1 MIYFQLFLSFL
12 QIGAFSFGGGYA
24 AMPLIQN
31 QVVDLHHWLNLAEF
45 TDLVTISQM
54 TPGPIAINSATFVGT
69 RIAGTPGALAAT
81 AGCVLPSCIL
91 VTLLARIYLK
101 YRNLSIIQGVLQSLR
116 PAVVAMIGAAGVSI
130 LVTAFWGLGGFTPD
144 LQALNLRSVCIFLG
158 ALVLLIRFKMSP
170 ILVMVL
176 SGVFETVC
184 QLIMRLL
191 PYKLNPLTLYPLRYR
206 IPYRI

>member
-1 MIYFQLFLSFL
+1 MIYLKLFISFL

-24 AMPLIQN
+24 AIPLIQG
-31 QVVDLHHWLNLAEF
+31 QVVSIYHWLNLSEF

-69 RIAGTPGALAAT
+69 QIGGVPGAIAAT
-81 AGCVLPSCIL
+81 VGCVIPSCIL
-91 VTLLARIYLK
+91 VTILARVYLK

-130 LVTAFWGLGGFTPD
+130 LVTAFWGLGGFTPN
-144 LQALNLRSVCIFLG
+144 LQALNIRSVCIFVG
-158 ALVLLIRFKMSP
+158 AMVLLIRFKMSP

-176 SGVFETVC
+176 SGVAETVC
-184 QLIMRLL
+184 QLVM
-191 PYKLNPLTLYPLRYR
+191 KLW
-206 IPYRI
+206 

>member
-1 MIYFQLFLSFL
+1 MIYIQLFLSFL

-31 QVVDLHHWLNLAEF
+31 QVVTLHGWLNLAEF
-45 TDLVTISQM
+45 TDLITISEM

-81 AGCVLPSCIL
+81 MGCVLPSCIL
-91 VTLLARIYLK
+91 VTLLARIYIK
-101 YRNLSIIQGVLQSLR
+101 YRDLSLIQGILKSLR

-144 LQALNLRSVCIFLG
+144 LSALNLRAICIFMG
-158 ALVLLIRFKMSP
+158 ALTLLIRFKMNP

-176 SGVFETVC
+176 SGAAETVC
-184 QLIMRLL
+184 QLIM
-191 PYKLNPLTLYPLRYR
+191 KVM
-206 IPYRI
+206 